1 MSIVIPSLRAA
12 IAVPRWVTNELWRKA
27 RAMPSLDLRFADNK
41 SLADAVT
48 GASLVTFTRASSGTF
63 VDSAGV
69 IQTAST
75 NVPRF
80 DHNPITGESLGL
92 LVEAQRTNSIR
103 NNTMVGAVAGT
114 PGTLPTNWAVTN
126 AAGLTR
132 TVVGTGVVN
141 GINYIDVR
149 FDGTS
154 TGSIAVLALDTAT
167 AIAASNSQAWAMGL
181 WMSIVGGSAT
191 NISSLS
197 LTINQFSSIAFLSS
211 LTGPNIVSTISSSL
225 VRQVFDSTTNN
236 AAIATV
242 QPVIVL
248 SYASGVAIDITLRIG
263 LPQLEQGAFAT
274 SPILTSTA
282 AVTRNADV
290 ASITGSAFSGWYRQD
305 EGTVFTS
312 AIGVN
317 NISAATR
324 RFAEIMDGTNNERM
338 ILGYSATSNTRFLV
352 IDNGAVQSDRTV
364 TEINAG
370 ILVKM
375 SAAYKTNDF
384 QQASNGTLSTAGASG
399 TLPIVNQ
406 MLIGDA
412 GSSETT
418 LNGTIK
424 RLTFWPQRLPNNI
437 LQGITQ

>member
-1 MSIVIPSLRAA
+1 
-12 IAVPRWVTNELWRKA
+12 
-27 RAMPSLDLRFADNK
+27 
-41 SLADAVT
+41 
-48 GASLVTFTRASSGTF
+48 
-63 VDSAGV
+63 
-69 IQTAST
+69 
-75 NVPRF
+75 
-80 DHNPITGESLGL
+80 
-92 LVEAQRTNSIR
+92 
-103 NNTMVGAVAGT
+103 
-114 PGTLPTNWAVTN
+114 
-126 AAGLTR
+126 
-132 TVVGTGVVN
+132 
-141 GINYIDVR
+141 
-149 FDGTS
+149 
-154 TGSIAVLALDTAT
+154 
-167 AIAASNSQAWAMGL
+167 
-181 WMSIVGGSAT
+181 
-191 NISSLS
+191 
-197 LTINQFSSIAFLSS
+197 
-211 LTGPNIVSTISSSL
+211 
-225 VRQVFDSTTNN
+225 VFDSTTNN